1 MKFLNKLKSII
12 KLIKKI
18 IKSDNYILYT
28 INDNNIT
35 VETSNN
41 LEYISNDNYKEI
53 LLNVKQQIINYKYNG
68 NVNELLNNLEQFD
81 EDLANA
87 YKELEYLDA
96 QNQYIEQEY
105 LYFKDMN
112 TPGVWIDGNMAYMR
126 YNRIQELKK
135 KVDMIKS
142 TL

>member
-1 MKFLNKLKSII
+1 MKILNKLKRII

-35 VETSNN
+35 VESSDN
-41 LEYISNDNYKEI
+41 LQNISNDNYKEM
-53 LLNVKQQIINYKYNG
+53 LLNMKQYIITYKYNG
-68 NVNELLNNLEQFD
+68 NINELLNNLEQFD

-135 KVDMIKS
+135 KVDMIKT

>member
-1 MKFLNKLKSII
+1 MKILNKLKRII

-35 VETSNN
+35 VESSDN
-41 LEYISNDNYKEI
+41 LQNISNDNYKEM
-53 LLNVKQQIINYKYNG
+53 LLNIKQQIITYKYNG
-68 NVNELLNNLEQFD
+68 NINELLNNLEQFD

-87 YKELEYLDA
+87 YKQLEYLDA

-126 YNRIQELKK
+126 YSRIQELKK
-135 KVDMIKS
+135 KVDIIKS
-142 TL
+142 SL

>member
-1 MKFLNKLKSII
+1 MKILNKLKRII

-35 VETSNN
+35 VETSDN
-41 LEYISNDNYKEI
+41 LQNISNDNYKEM
-53 LLNVKQQIINYKYNG
+53 LLNIKQQIINHKYNG
-68 NVNELLNNLEQFD
+68 NINELLNNLEQFD

-135 KVDMIKS
+135 KVDMIKT